1 MIQTLLSQIYRLI
14 DAARRLTVYRF
25 PGTKTTYVKNQI
37 EGISD
42 SQATPYQREIRMI
55 LSSPKKL
62 DKFRRNFMYREIVE
76 SVSYSQGIEYIN
88 RIDALTSNSKIRYE
102 VFKENDSV
110 GNPRLSRYPAI
121 GKISPTTLRYIS
133 VAIELQKLFGEDLS
147 GKFVEIG
154 AGYGGQKSVLE
165 RFFDIS
171 LYGIYDLE
179 EAQDL
184 VAVFLSR
191 ISKIDKV
198 KMLSLDKTEVP
209 IWNIAISNYAFSE
222 LPAELQKE
230 YIEKVLIKS
239 ERGYLIMNSG
249 MTNYSGRSDG
259 KLTLDEL
266 RKLLP
271 AFEIL
276 EETPKTGPDNYVIAW
291 GHNRV
296 AG

>member
-1 MIQTLLSQIYRLI
+1 MIQTLLSQVYRLI
-14 DAARRLTVYRF
+14 DAARRFTVYRF
-25 PGTKTTYVKNQI
+25 PGTKTTHLKNQI

-55 LSSPKKL
+55 LSNPKKL
-62 DKFRRNFMYREIVE
+62 DRFRRNFMYREIVE
-76 SVSYSQGIEYIN
+76 SVTYSQGIEYIN
-88 RIDALTSNSKIRYE
+88 RINALTPNSKIGYKD
-102 VFKENDSV
+102 FKENDFV
-110 GNPRLSRYPAI
+110 GYPRLCSYPAI

-133 VAIELQKLFGEDLS
+133 VATELEELFGKDLS

-154 AGYGGQKSVLE
+154 AGYGGQTSVLKS
-165 RFFDIS
+165 FFEIS
-171 LYGIYDLE
+171 FYGIYDLE

-184 VAVFLSR
+184 ISVYLSKM
-191 ISKIDKV
+191 SKMEKV
-198 KMLSLDKTEVP
+198 KMLSLDKPEELF
-209 IWNIAISNYAFSE
+209 WNIAISNYAFSE
-222 LPAELQKE
+222 LPAGLQKE

-249 MTNYSGRSDG
+249 MTNHSGRSDG
-259 KLTLDEL
+259 KLNLNEL

-271 AFEIL
+271 PFEIL
-276 EETPKTGPDNYVIAW
+276 EETPKTGPDNYVIVW